1 MNAEQ
6 LRDHLHYKIPQ
17 IRLAILREPIE
28 HPLPNIRTPRDL
40 EQYLEP
46 LRHMSE
52 ENFVCLHL
60 NVLLQV
66 TGFHVVSQGTV
77 STSLA
82 HPREVF
88 KAAILNNAYSI
99 VVAHNHPS
107 GSLIPS
113 DDDVATTK
121 HLIAAGE
128 MLGIQL
134 LDHLIVSFAGVASV
148 REDYPSLFGDK

>member
-1 MNAEQ
+1 MNTEQ
-6 LRDHLHYKIPQ
+6 LREHLQYKIPQ
-17 IRLAILREPIE
+17 IRLALLREPIQE
-28 HPLPNIRTPRDL
+28 PLPNICTPRDL
-40 EQYLEP
+40 EPYLEP

-66 TGFHVVSQGTV
+66 TGFHLVSQGTV

-88 KAAILNNAYSI
+88 KAAILNNAYSV

-113 DDDVATTK
+113 EDDVTTTK

-128 MLGIQL
+128 LLGIKL
-134 LDHLIVSFAGVASV
+134 LDHLIVSFTGLASV